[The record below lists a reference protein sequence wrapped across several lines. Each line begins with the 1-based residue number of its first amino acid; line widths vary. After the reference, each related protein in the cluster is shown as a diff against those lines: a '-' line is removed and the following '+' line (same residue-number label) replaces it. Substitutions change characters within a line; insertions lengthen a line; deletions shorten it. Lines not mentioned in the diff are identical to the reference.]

1 MSRVDINADTRVAR
15 LLDDYPELEQP
26 LMDIAPEFKK
36 LKNPVLRKT
45 IARVTSLK
53 QAAAIAGI
61 SASDL
66 VGRLRIVAGLPALE
80 PDEGQQQDH
89 MGPRPD
95 WLQQQPVHQQ
105 YDASPVIRAGNMPL
119 AKIMEDLDKLPSG
132 KLYLLTTPLLPAPLL
147 DKARQKGFLTWTEKQ
162 KEEHFVSYFLKSG

>member
-1 MSRVDINADTRVAR
+1 MSPVDITADTRIAR
-15 LLDDYPELEQP
+15 LLDDYPQLEQP

-61 SASDL
+61 PAGDL
-66 VGRLRIVAGLPALE
+66 VSRLRLIAGLPALAL
-80 PDEGQQQDH
+80 DENQQHDL
-89 MGPRPD
+89 MGARPE

-105 YDASPVIRAGNMPL
+105 YDASGLIRAGSMPL
-119 AKIMEDLDKLPSG
+119 SRIMDHLEGLPSG
-132 KLYLLTTPLLPAPLL
+132 KLYLLITPLLPAPLL
-147 DKARQKGFLTWTEKQ
+147 DKAREKGFRTWTEKQ
-162 KEEHFVSYFLKSG
+162 AEERFVSYILKKD